1 MRQKFFLLFFL
12 YKVEIA
18 VAVVKPNFPVIGK
31 KIKDP
36 ENYEEGAIHFR
47 YKDNDGTGSVYVKL
61 YLYLPQGRELK
72 ADNFIIIGIG

>member
-1 MRQKFFLLFFL
+1 MYPLNNYDMKFYGNNRVVCLL
-12 YKVEIA
+12 A
-18 VAVVKPNFPVIGK
+18 RDT
-31 KIKDP
+31 DP

-72 ADNFIIIGIG
+72 ADNFIIIR